1 MDLFIE
7 LYMYASH
14 PSTFLF
20 FTIGTVLMVD
30 EVKIGSLCI
39 VDLKPRILTNEELLN
54 FLDIGAAVGNLI
66 CERNQRKERIIKTC
80 QDSVRMT
87 VDMMADFKVN
97 LLSVHNSARIL
108 LQNAEFGGKF
118 EINDKSGTE
127 IGTGNESPNLTNIE
141 NMNSQYKISTE
152 ISCCAH
158 PIEYHDVSSR
168 GENQNEGI
176 PKLDKNEKRR
186 RSRDL
191 LEGGKREESSSYK
204 EVQGKYSL
212 NETNNLY
219 DEKLILLEKSTSG
232 LNIEEQ
238 RKKDFNRE
246 NTEKTNNF
254 HALKNLECQISRLRL
269 ILESNMCLGGLV
281 AAKAE
286 ASNMQYT
293 SFSTCNVLK
302 TVRGKSFIFIFIIL
316 LFRRFQIYFSAS
328 AGI

>member
-1 MDLFIE
+1 
-7 LYMYASH
+7 
-14 PSTFLF
+14 
-20 FTIGTVLMVD
+20 MVD

-66 CERNQRKERIIKTC
+66 CERNERKERIIKTC

-118 EINDKSGTE
+118 EISDKSETE
-127 IGTGNESPNLTNIE
+127 IGNGNESANLMNIE
-141 NMNSQYKISTE
+141 NTNRQHEMSTE
-152 ISCCAH
+152 NTCCAH
-158 PIEYHDVSSR
+158 PIAYHDVSKR
-168 GENQNEGI
+168 GENQNDGI

-186 RSRDL
+186 KSRDL
-191 LEGGKREESSSYK
+191 LEGKREESSSNK

-212 NETNNLY
+212 SETNNMH
-219 DEKLILLEKSTSG
+219 DDKFILIEKSTSDFK
-232 LNIEEQ
+232 IEEQ
-238 RKKDFNRE
+238 RKKDFNRIE
-246 NTEKTNNF
+246 NTEKTNNL

-269 ILESNMCLGGLV
+269 TLESNMCLGGLV

-302 TVRGKSFIFIFIIL
+302 TVRGKIFILIFIFP
-316 LFRRFQIYFSAS
+316 FNNFSCFEDLKFISPPLRANDFNIS
-328 AGI
+328 YSFF